1 LIYGGYQMVKSK
13 IYTISIIIIV
23 ALLVVIPVAAG
34 ISGQG
39 VSGVQIQNL
48 STTSPT
54 TVTVQLW
61 NQTGGAPINISGSA
75 GDTIQAAAAR
85 NYYLPNLTNVP
96 DGAYALIASATNPI
110 AAIARTDWAA
120 TGGAAIYSS
129 IGSGTDISIPLVTNN
144 FANQFSQF
152 TIQNTNT
159 TTAVND
165 VTITLYGRGLSD
177 PVRTLSNQSIPA
189 GTSRTWSL
197 NDAAVWGTLP
207 NTGLDMGA
215 PGFVGSIRIT
225 SATQLVVQ
233 SMIDL
238 PGTPGVTAFSGVPT
252 ASASNTLF
260 CPLIR
265 ANYFGDTGISLVNPN
280 NNPVDATI
288 TFYADDGSPNRPAPV
303 VQNLTIPA
311 NSSAVAFQ
319 GPGGNSRAAGLPGG
333 TQTAA
338 NPTPTNNGF
347 YGVARINSTGG
358 DILAVVNDTLFG
370 ANWAVRSQSTYNCS
384 VADDAGTEF
393 ALPLVRRFHLAAT
406 RLTTGIQV
414 QNTTG
419 SPVTVSME
427 LYNWN
432 GTRQAAS
439 DPASITIPANGSGN
453 FWSGDW
459 TGLPT
464 VPTEA
469 GGSGW
474 YGSAILRATGDVVV
488 VVSDEGFG
496 TTAVDSANY
505 NGLVMGTP

>member
-1 LIYGGYQMVKSK
+1 MVKSK
-13 IYTISIIIIV
+13 VYTISIILIV

-48 STTSPT
+48 STTSAT

-61 NQTGGAPINISGSA
+61 NQTGGAPIDISAPG
-75 GDTIQAAAAR
+75 GDSIPAAAAR
-85 NYYLPNLTNVP
+85 NYYLPNLTDVP
-96 DGAYALIASATNPI
+96 EGAYALIASAPNPI
-110 AAIARTDWAA
+110 AGIARTDWSA

-129 IGSGTDISIPLVTNN
+129 MATGTDVSIPLVTRN
-144 FANQFSQF
+144 FANQTSQF

-159 TTAVND
+159 GAAIND
-165 VTITLYGRGLSD
+165 VSITLYGRGLSS
-177 PVRTLSNQSIPA
+177 PVITLPPQSIPA
-189 GTSRTWSL
+189 GTSKTWSL
-197 NDAAVWGTLP
+197 NDAVWGTLP
-207 NTGLDMGA
+207 NTGMDLGA
-215 PGFVGSIRIT
+215 SGFVGSIRIT
-225 SATQLVVQ
+225 SATELVVQ

-252 ASASNTLF
+252 ASASTTLF

-265 ANYFGDTGISLVNPN
+265 ANYYGDTGISLVNPN
-280 NNPVDATI
+280 NTSVTATI
-288 TFYADDGSPNRPAPV
+288 TFYADAGSPNKPAPV
-303 VQNLTIPA
+303 VQNMTIPA

-319 GPGGNSRAAGLPGG
+319 GPGAGGNSRAAGLPGG
-333 TQTAA
+333 SQSDT

-347 YGVARINSTGG
+347 YGVARISASA

-370 ANWAVRSQSTYNCS
+370 NNWAVRSQSTYNCS
-384 VADDAGTEF
+384 IVDDAGTQF
-393 ALPLVRRFHLAAT
+393 ALPLVRRYHLAAT

-414 QNTTG
+414 QNTTD
-419 SPVTVSME
+419 SQVTVSME
-427 LYNWN
+427 LYNWD

-453 FWSGDW
+453 FWSGNW

-464 VPTEA
+464 VPPSA

-474 YGSAILRATGDVVV
+474 YGSAILKATGNVVV
-488 VVSDEGFG
+488 VVSDEGYG

-505 NGLVMGTP
+505 NGLVMGAD